1 MKILLLVALL
11 FSFTFFVPKVFAA
24 DLPAGRQEFATTYD
38 VLYDVGEDGVT
49 KVTEKI
55 NLKNLTSES
64 YASLFKLTVGA
75 TSIFEP
81 KAQDPGG
88 TLNITEEQKNTSTIL
103 SVKFNQQVAG
113 LGKIL
118 PWTISFKSKDFAEKV
133 GRIWEVRVPKISIT
147 SSLEN
152 YNLTLA
158 VPQSFGSPSSIT
170 PGPKSQTVS
179 SGKLF
184 LTFDMDQ
191 LKSAGVS
198 ATFGDYQLFDF
209 NLIYHLENNSL
220 APMLTNIALPP
231 DTAYQ
236 DVIYQ
241 RIEPKPINV
250 TVDNDGNFL
259 AWFRVLRGQKMD
271 VEVFGSAKIYATSKA
286 KNPSLTDNLRKKYT
300 ASQKYWEKDHP
311 QLLAKLNEIMSPEAS
326 AEEKVKQIYD
336 FVVNFLKYDSS
347 RLQDNDTTDR
357 LGALTA
363 LTNPDS
369 AVCMEFTDLF
379 IALTRAAGIPSRE
392 LDGFAYTANNSLRPL
407 SLTKDVLH
415 AWPEYFDDRLGWVM
429 VDPTWEQ
436 TSGVDY
442 FHKLDLNHFVFAIKG
457 SSPSTPVAAGSYKF
471 KGQNSQDVKV
481 SLSDNDFLGK
491 PQISVQIDAPDR
503 IWAGFPGMAHIK
515 IINSGNAV
523 YPSDSLNLTAT
534 NLLILNAS
542 NQKLGPIPPYGEA
555 KFDFN
560 LRTKSLFDS
569 FNDQIA
575 LVLGEKKFTKDVFIR
590 PFILF
595 QTLPLLIVVV
605 IGSMALL
612 YLTILSHHLWA
623 KKKNRR
629 KK

>member
-1 MKILLLVALL
+1 MIKKILLLFVLL
-11 FSFTFFVPKVFAA
+11 FSFSIFSPRAYAA
-24 DLPAGRQEFATTYD
+24 SEFATSYD

-49 KVTEKI
+49 KVTEKVT
-55 NLKNLTSES
+55 LKNLTSES

-75 TSIFEP
+75 TSVFEP

-88 TLNITEEQKNTSTIL
+88 TLNITQEQKNTSTTL

-133 GRIWEVRVPKISIT
+133 GRIWQVRVPKISIT

-158 VPQSFGSPSSIT
+158 VPQSFGIPSSIT
-170 PGPKSQTVS
+170 PAPKNQTVS

-191 LKSAGVS
+191 LKTAGIS
-198 ATFGDYQLFDF
+198 ATFGAYQLFDF
-209 NLIYHLENNSL
+209 NLTFHLENNSL

-241 RIEPKPINV
+241 RIEPKPVNV

-259 AWFRVLRGQKMD
+259 AWFRVNRSQKID
-271 VEVFGSAKIYATSKA
+271 VEVFGSAKIYAVSKA

-300 ASQKYWEKDHP
+300 ESQKYWEKDHP

-326 AEEKVKQIYD
+326 NGEKVKQIYD
-336 FVVNFLKYDSS
+336 FVVNFLKYDAG
-347 RLQDNDTTDR
+347 RLQDTDTTDR
-357 LGALTA
+357 LGALAA
-363 LTNPDS
+363 LNNPDS

-392 LDGFAYTANNSLRPL
+392 LDGFAYTANNTLRPL
-407 SLTKDVLH
+407 SLTKDILH

-436 TSGVDY
+436 TTGVDY

-457 SSPSTPVAAGSYKF
+457 SSSSTPVAAGSYKF
-471 KGQNSQDVKV
+471 KGQDSQDVKV

-491 PQISVQIDAPDR
+491 PQIFVQIDAPDR
-503 IWAGFPGMAHIK
+503 IWAGFPGKVNVK
-515 IINSGNAV
+515 ITNSGNAI
-523 YPSDSLNLTAT
+523 YPSDSLHLTAN
-534 NLLILNAS
+534 NLLILNA
-542 NQKLGPIPPYGEA
+542 NGQKLGPIPPYGEA

-560 LRTKSLFDS
+560 IRTKSLFDS
-569 FNDQIA
+569 YDDQITL
-575 LVLGEKKFTKDVFIR
+575 LVGSQKFTKDVVIK
-590 PFILF
+590 PFFLFSAAPAVAGVIVAAMILVY
-595 QTLPLLIVVV
+595 LLVLGRHVH
-605 IGSMALL
+605 S
-612 YLTILSHHLWA
+612 SR
-623 KKKNRR
+623 KKNRR